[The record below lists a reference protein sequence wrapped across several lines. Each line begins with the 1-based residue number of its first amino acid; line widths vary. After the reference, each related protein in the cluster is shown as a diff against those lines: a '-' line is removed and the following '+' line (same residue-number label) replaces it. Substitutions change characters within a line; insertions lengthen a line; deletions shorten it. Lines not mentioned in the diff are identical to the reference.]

1 MTVGELIKHLEQH
14 RDGMEV
20 VLEASRLG
28 EDDTSAIYDVQEDYL
43 GRLHIIAADGIKDK
57 NAR

>member
-1 MTVGELIKHLEQH
+1 MTVGELIKRLEQY

-28 EDDTSAIYDVQEDYL
+28 EDDTSGIHDIQEDYL
-43 GRLHIIAADGIKDK
+43 GRLHIIAADGIKD
-57 NAR
+57 RT